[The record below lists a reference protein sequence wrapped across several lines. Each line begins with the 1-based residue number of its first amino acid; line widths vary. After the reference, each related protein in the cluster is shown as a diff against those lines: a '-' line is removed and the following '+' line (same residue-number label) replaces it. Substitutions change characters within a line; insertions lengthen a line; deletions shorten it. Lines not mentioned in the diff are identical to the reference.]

1 MEISMSGWA
10 LAACIWGVVAIL
22 GYLLKI
28 SQQWVQAY
36 RIRRGRMQM
45 NEWLTMLGKHL
56 DISYHEGTAYTKSAL
71 KKWLAELSV
80 MYFKEVIK
88 RHERKTD

>member
-1 MEISMSGWA
+1 MEISMSGWSA
-10 LAACIWGVVAIL
+10 AACIWGVVAL
-22 GYLLKI
+22 AAYLLKI
-28 SQQWVQAY
+28 SKQWVNAY

-45 NEWLTMLGKHL
+45 NEWLWKVGKHL
-56 DISYHEGTAYTKSAL
+56 DMVYKDGTPYSKTAL

-88 RHERKTD
+88 KHEE

>member
-1 MEISMSGWA
+1 MEISMSGWSA
-10 LAACIWGVVAIL
+10 AACIWGVVIGLA
-22 GYLLKI
+22 YLLKI
-28 SQQWVQAY
+28 SKQWVNIY

-45 NEWLTMLGKHL
+45 NEWLAQVGKHL
-56 DISYHEGTAYTKSAL
+56 DLVYVDGTPYSKKAL

-88 RHERKTD
+88 KHKE